1 MEVEHYASEW
11 AKYPPA
17 KEGSSP
23 VQEVLREL
31 QKQSAHYKQVNPEP
45 IAVISSWLT
54 DEQFIGFC
62 LGSALKYLGRFNVKA
77 KGKGGAKDIAK
88 AIDYLEWLE
97 ERMLSE

>member
-1 MEVEHYASEW
+1 MDVDHYAPDW
-11 AKYPPA
+11 AKYPA
-17 KEGSSP
+17 SKEYTAP
-23 VQEVLREL
+23 ILEQVLE
-31 QKQSAHYKQVNPEP
+31 KQSAHYNQVNPEP
-45 IAVISSWLT
+45 IVVISSWLS

-77 KGKGGAKDIAK
+77 EGKGGAKDIAK